1 MTIACFE
8 KGEGSA
14 IRLDNY
20 VALARAIERLEG
32 IAESIPDILVSLYEN
47 HTEKDTVKRRVR
59 SILQTDLLFFGFIP
73 NPYQ

>member
-59 SILQTDLLFFGFIP
+59 RRK
-73 NPYQ
+73 NEK